1 MIIKVTD
8 STGSSIYVGISLYAE
23 VTVGYVQTVVT
34 VLESNGVA
42 QLTVGIS
49 MSPGADLIET
59 SFFLLVNTADG
70 TATGLLCFWSMI
82 HVNTL

>member
-1 MIIKVTD
+1 M
-8 STGSSIYVGISLYAE
+8 
-23 VTVGYVQTVVT
+23 GYVQTVVT
-34 VLESNGVA
+34 VSENDGVP